1 LKHERYLY
9 TKEHEWICVEDS
21 TGLVGITDY
30 AQSQLGDIVT
40 VELPEVGRE
49 VKQFESVAIVDS
61 LKTTSD
67 IYSPVSGHILEVNK
81 SLQDHPELI
90 NQEPYS
96 GGWIFKIQLSNKGEL
111 SSLMTLEQYEK
122 YIAEEKKKSTAHG

>member
-1 LKHERYLY
+1 LY

-67 IYSPVSGHILEVNK
+67 IYSPVSGRIIEVNK
-81 SLQDHPELI
+81 DLLDHPELI
-90 NQEPYS
+90 NQEPYR
-96 GGWIFKIQLSNKGEL
+96 GGWIFKIQLSNREEL
-111 SSLMTLEQYEK
+111 NSLMTLEQYEA
-122 YIAEEKKKSTAHG
+122 YVSEEKKKSTRHL

>member
-1 LKHERYLY
+1 MSNKQYLY
-9 TKEHEWICVEDS
+9 TKEHEWLSLKDNV
-21 TGLVGITDY
+21 GLVGITDY

-67 IYSPVSGHILEVNK
+67 IYSPVSGRIIEVNK
-81 SLQDHPELI
+81 DLQDHPELI
-90 NQEPYS
+90 NQEPYG
-96 GGWIFKIQLSNKGEL
+96 GGWIFKIQLSNREEL
-111 SSLMTLEQYEK
+111 SSLMTFEQYEA
-122 YIAEEKKKSTAHG
+122 YVAEERKRSTKRG

>member
-1 LKHERYLY
+1 MGHERYLY
-9 TKEHEWICVEDS
+9 TKEHEWIHAEGDIG
-21 TGLVGITDY
+21 TVGITDY

-67 IYSPVSGHILEVNK
+67 IYSPASGRVVEVNK

-90 NQEPYS
+90 NQDPYR
-96 GGWIFKIQLSNKGEL
+96 GGWIFKIRLSNREEL
-111 SSLMTLEQYEK
+111 GSLMTLERYEA
-122 YIAEEKKKSTAHG
+122 YVAEEKRKSTARR